1 MYNQQILD
9 LARGEIEQQIQS
21 MPAQFTSFDF
31 YTAFAANHS
40 RKYQQ
45 LIRIYTQ
52 RHDRPHAIQILHSQ
66 LMHTVND
73 RFSHLVR
80 KTHTI
85 ANPKGGDMSA
95 WVKA

>member
-40 RKYQQ
+40 
-45 LIRIYTQ
+45 RIYTQ